1 LAATGFFT
9 AAFLTGT
16 AFLTAALALAGT
28 GFLTG
33 ALALAL
39 ALELALCLVCF
50 TVLLLSALSGHSMPN
65 V

>member
-1 LAATGFFT
+1 
-9 AAFLTGT
+9 
-16 AFLTAALALAGT
+16 LALAGT

>member
-1 LAATGFFT
+1 
-9 AAFLTGT
+9 
-16 AFLTAALALAGT
+16 LALAGT

-33 ALALAL
+33 ALAL